1 MTSNLKSS
9 KSGYQLMKKSS
20 VNYCHAALMT
30 RFASLWQPL
39 VGSVSK
45 WMDISELAG
54 EQAIKQGYLNTLDGN
69 VSPQQGVIMRM
80 R

>member
-1 MTSNLKSS
+1 
-9 KSGYQLMKKSS
+9 
-20 VNYCHAALMT
+20 
-30 RFASLWQPL
+30 L